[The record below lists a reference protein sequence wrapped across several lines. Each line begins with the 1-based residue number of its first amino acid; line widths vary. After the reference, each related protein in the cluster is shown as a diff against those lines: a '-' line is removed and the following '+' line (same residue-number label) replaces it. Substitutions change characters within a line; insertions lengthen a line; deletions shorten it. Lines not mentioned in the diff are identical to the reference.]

1 MHIIDSNDWNSMAI
15 RKSNKR
21 IFYWNKWSK
30 RLNEQQ
36 TWCITP
42 VSKTQE
48 VDGKEGKCEVEK
60 REKLPLKL
68 EINESGC

>member
-1 MHIIDSNDWNSMAI
+1 MIGIVWPLGRVTKEFSIEKNEV
-15 RKSNKR
+15 
-21 IFYWNKWSK
+21 K

-68 EINESGC
+68 EIDESGC

>member
-1 MHIIDSNDWNSMAI
+1 MIGIVWPLG
-15 RKSNKR
+15 RVTKE
-21 IFYWNKWSK
+21 FYIETNEVK

-68 EINESGC
+68 EIDESGY